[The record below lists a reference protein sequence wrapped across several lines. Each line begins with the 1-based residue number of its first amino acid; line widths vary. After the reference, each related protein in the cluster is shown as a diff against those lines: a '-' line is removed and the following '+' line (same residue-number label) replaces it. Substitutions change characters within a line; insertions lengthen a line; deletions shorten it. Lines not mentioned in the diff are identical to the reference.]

1 MKNRKILLSM
11 VLALAL
17 TAVGP
22 AFAERLRPAEAAPRA
37 SAQQDTGRL
46 VMTKLFRGMVNAAT
60 GWMEIPKQ
68 MIQTSQSQGVGVGL
82 SWGFAKG
89 IGWAVGRSV
98 IGAYEIITFPFPV
111 PEEYKPVLQ
120 PEYVLS
126 DLPESPQPR

>member
-1 MKNRKILLSM
+1 MRNRW
-11 VLALAL
+11 VVFALAL
-17 TAVGP
+17 VVALTAAGP
-22 AFAERLRPAEAAPRA
+22 VFAE
-37 SAQQDTGRL
+37 QDTGRL
-46 VMTKLFRGMVNAAT
+46 VMTKLFRGIVNAAT

-68 MIQTSQSQGVGVGL
+68 MIRTSQEQGVGPGL

-98 IGAYEIITFPFPV
+98 MGGYEIVTFPIPV
-111 PEEYKPVLQ
+111 PEEYRPVLQ